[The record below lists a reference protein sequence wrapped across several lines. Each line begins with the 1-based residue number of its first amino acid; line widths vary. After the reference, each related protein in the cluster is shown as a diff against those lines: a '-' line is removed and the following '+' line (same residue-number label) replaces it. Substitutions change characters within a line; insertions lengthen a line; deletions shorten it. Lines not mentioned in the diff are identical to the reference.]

1 MQTDDGQRGS
11 ADHLHEE
18 DPDEPG
24 AHESGDGH
32 DDTDV
37 AEDEPR
43 YGKAASCLLRSA
55 DLRSSYVAEDNSDD
69 RSPVRP
75 KTNEAIAKAFM
86 VRITVG
92 AEG

>member
-1 MQTDDGQRGS
+1 MQTDGGQRGS
-11 ADHLHEE
+11 ADHLQEE

-37 AEDEPR
+37 AEDEPAMAR
-43 YGKAASCLLRSA
+43 PPPVSFVRRIC
-55 DLRSSYVAEDNSDD
+55 D
-69 RSPVRP
+69 RAMWPKTTAMIDPPVRP

-92 AEG
+92 VEG